1 MKMLG
6 QLEQMMMLAV
16 LHLGQDAYGGAIRD
30 ELEERAGKSLAL
42 GTVYVTMKRLEKRG
56 LIRSWLGDPT
66 SERGGKAKRF
76 YAVEPAGVEALRVAQ
91 ERLGRMWKEL
101 PRSAGSA

>member
-1 MKMLG
+1 MTMIG

-16 LHLGQDAYGGAIRD
+16 LHLGKDAYGGAIRD
-30 ELEERAGKSLAL
+30 ELEERGGKSLAL
-42 GTVYVTMKRLEKRG
+42 GTVYVTMQRLEKKG

-76 YAVEPAGVEALRVAQ
+76 YAVEPAGVEALHAAQ
-91 ERLGRMWKEL
+91 DELGRMWKEL
-101 PRSAGSA
+101 PRGAGST

>member
-1 MKMLG
+1 MTMLG

-16 LHLGQDAYGGAIRD
+16 LHLGKHAYGGRIRD
-30 ELEERAGKSLAL
+30 ELEERGGKSLSL
-42 GTVYVTMKRLEKRG
+42 GTVYVTMRRLEKKG

-76 YAVEPAGVEALRVAQ
+76 YAVEPAGVEALHAAQ
-91 ERLGRMWKEL
+91 DTLGRMWKEL
-101 PRSAGSA
+101 PHKTGPA